1 MIDYEKS
8 GVSLSRAS
16 ASKSRIAAAARS
28 TFGPRVL
35 TEVGHFGGMFA
46 LSENPDSDVLVSS
59 ADGVGTKLLLGVH
72 LNLIHRLGADLVQHC
87 INDILMCG
95 ARPLFFLD
103 YMAFGRLD
111 PDVAAILAESLASAC
126 RAHGVALIGGETAEM
141 PDLYAPGH
149 FDLAGTI
156 VGIVSRKD
164 ILDGRRVCKG
174 DLVLGVA
181 SDGLHTNGYSLAR
194 RVFADGVASEKLY
207 SAKLADGRSLAEAL
221 MKPHRCYLP
230 SLGSLIGKPWLHA
243 LAHVTGGGLEDNTMR
258 VIPTGLSLHIDY
270 ASWPRPELFQII
282 QQRGGID
289 EQEMRRVFNL
299 GIGAVAIVDSAFV
312 EPARDELTARG
323 ETVFDIGYI
332 S

>member
-8 GVSLSRAS
+8 GVSLGRAS

-35 TEVGHFGGMFA
+35 TDVGHFGGFFA
-46 LSENPDSDVLVSS
+46 LSEQPESDVLVAST
-59 ADGVGTKLLLGVH
+59 DGVGTKLLLGVQ
-72 LNLIHRLGADLVQHC
+72 LDRIKGLGADLVQHC

-103 YMAFGRLD
+103 YMAFGKLD
-111 PDVAAILAESLASAC
+111 PDVAATLAESLASAC

-156 VGIVSRKD
+156 VGIVARAD
-164 ILDGRRVCKG
+164 ILDGRRVRKG
-174 DLVLGVA
+174 DVLLGVA

-194 RVFADGVASEKLY
+194 RVFAEETASGALK
-207 SAKLADGRSLAEAL
+207 SMCLADGRSLAEAL
-221 MKPHRCYLP
+221 MQPHRCYLS

-243 LAHVTGGGLEDNTMR
+243 LSHITGGGLEANTLR
-258 VIPTGLSLHIDY
+258 VIPDGLSLEVDY
-270 ASWPRPELFQII
+270 DSWPRPELFRLI
-282 QQRGGID
+282 QRRGTID
-289 EQEMRRVFNL
+289 EMEMRRVFNL
-299 GIGAVAIVDSAFV
+299 GIGAVAIVDPAFADA
-312 EPARDELTARG
+312 ARDELVDRG
-323 ETVFDIGYI
+323 EHVFSVGHIA
-332 S
+332 

>member
-16 ASKSRIAAAARS
+16 VSKSRIAAAARS

-46 LSENPDSDVLVSS
+46 LSEHPDSNVLVAST
-59 ADGVGTKLLLGVH
+59 DGVGTKLLLGVH
-72 LNLIHRLGADLVQHC
+72 LNLIDGLGADLVQHC

-111 PDVAAILAESLASAC
+111 PDVAATLAESLAAAC
-126 RAHGVALIGGETAEM
+126 RTHGVALIGGETAEM

-156 VGIVSRKD
+156 VGIVTRKD
-164 ILDGRRVCKG
+164 ILDGRRVRK
-174 DLVLGVA
+174 DDVLLGVA

-194 RVFADGVASEKLY
+194 HVFADDVASGKLN

-258 VIPTGLSLHIDY
+258 VIPEGLSLHIEY
-270 ASWPRPELFQII
+270 ASWPRPQLFQII
-282 QQRGGID
+282 QRRGGID
-289 EQEMRRVFNL
+289 EMEMRRVFNL
-299 GIGAVAIVDSAFV
+299 GIGAVAIVDAAFADAAH
-312 EPARDELTARG
+312 EELATRG
-323 ETVFDIGYI
+323 EQVFTIGHVA
-332 S
+332 